1 MIAKMVA
8 ITNLKIVII
17 VIASMDDTMT
27 KVAIIDANCIHHYI
41 DRDGFQQ

>member
-8 ITNLKIVII
+8 ITNLKI